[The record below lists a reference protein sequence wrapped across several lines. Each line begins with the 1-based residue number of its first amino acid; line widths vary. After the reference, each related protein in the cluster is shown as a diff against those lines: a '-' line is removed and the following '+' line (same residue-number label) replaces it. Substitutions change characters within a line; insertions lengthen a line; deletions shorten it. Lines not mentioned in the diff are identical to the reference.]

1 MVRMEKLVASLFTLL
16 LALSGIVVSGTAS
29 AERIRDLVTI
39 EGVRDNALIGYGL
52 VVGLDGTGDQ
62 TMQTPFTTQSL
73 SNMLSQLGITVPPGT
88 NMQLKNV
95 AAVMVTAKLPP
106 FARSGQN
113 IDIVVS
119 SLGNAKSLRG
129 GTLLMTP
136 LKGIDN
142 QVYALAQGNI
152 LVGGAGVSA
161 GGNSIRINQLAGGR
175 ISNGAVIERELPTQF
190 GQKGTL
196 NLQLNNDDFSLAE
209 QISDAVNRL
218 QGKGTATPLDS
229 RTVQLRLPR
238 ENSEQVRFLSQVQ
251 NLNIRVDAGD
261 AKVIFN
267 SRTGSVVMNRNVT
280 LDSCA
285 IAHGSLSVTVERQ
298 TAVNQPNTPL
308 AGGNTVV
315 TRNTGVGIQEQ
326 GGALQQVNASANL
339 TQVVRALNVLGATP
353 TDLMSILQAMET
365 AGCLRAKLEI
375 I

>member
-16 LALSGIVVSGTAS
+16 LALSSIVVSGTAS

-106 FARSGQN
+106 FAHSGQN
-113 IDIVVS
+113 IDVVVS